1 MGEKIVQH
9 ESNFIE
15 KSMSNTTTEQIKEST
30 ISKQLVADSSLTLGD
45 KIAALMDKGNAFEQK
60 DDSKSALDATNEA
73 WVLCNQNN
81 DIKFE
86 PTKLAVL
93 HRLTQLHFKRKD
105 YKKLEE
111 LSELML
117 LKSKQLLDGEREVA
131 ALTNMAIVKS
141 VASDYKEA
149 MPLFVEALDKS
160 QKVNLRFNA
169 ANCLINIGT
178 IYASVYNYEEALVR
192 YKQVL
197 SDYVNVLNDN
207 THIAVYL
214 NTGNLY
220 YASEQYPLSL
230 KSFQKA
236 LDLSLKHDNKGYAAH
251 AYSLKSRTYL
261 ALNKID
267 KAIENAESAS
277 NLMLSLTGNTPGR
290 QINLFNL
297 AQIEFLTTDTEGAI
311 KRAKHALAVARR
323 VKDDTSE
330 LRGFKLLSDIF
341 KKKGDFE
348 MALRCQT
355 LYAHKQEEHLKTQR
369 IMHALDIEIRYALR
383 EKEAKI
389 EELTKENEYQ
399 SLLLEQSSQIEKQ
412 NELLRQANEE
422 LKQFAY
428 ISSHDLKE
436 PLRMIGSFAQLVQQQ
451 LGENMPE
458 QSKGYFQYINEGVTR
473 MHGLL
478 DALLHY
484 ATIGNLNFELETV
497 HVKDIVGIA
506 RTNLKVVI
514 EETNTNILCGD
525 MPEVKAVPSFLVQLF
540 QNLFSNA
547 IKFRHPDSR
556 PVILVNSEERDLEWV
571 FSVQDNGIGIADEHK
586 ERIFVIFQRLHT
598 RAKYEGTGIGL
609 AICQKIVAQLGG
621 KIWVE
626 SQPGLGCTFF
636 FSIPK

>member
-1 MGEKIVQH
+1 
-9 ESNFIE
+9 
-15 KSMSNTTTEQIKEST
+15 MSNTTKEQILEST
-30 ISKQLVADSSLTLGD
+30 ISKSTTTKSYLTIVD
-45 KIAALMDKGNAFEQK
+45 KIAALVDKGYSFEQK
-60 DDSKSALDATNEA
+60 GDVKSALEVTNEA
-73 WVLCNQNN
+73 WLLCQRYN
-81 DIKFE
+81 DEAFDTIR
-86 PTKLAVL
+86 LNVL
-93 HRLTQLHFKRKD
+93 HRLTQFHFKRKD

-111 LSELML
+111 FSELL
-117 LKSKQLLDGEREVA
+117 LAKSKQMSDGVREVA

-141 VASDYKEA
+141 VDSDYKEA

-160 QKVNLRFNA
+160 QKLHLNYNT

-197 SDYVNVLNDN
+197 SDYVNELNDS
-207 THIAVYL
+207 THIAIYL

-230 KSFQKA
+230 RSFQKA
-236 LDLSLKHDNKGYAAH
+236 LDLALKFENKGYAAH
-251 AYSLKSRTYL
+251 AYALKSRTYM

-267 KAIENAESAS
+267 SAIENAKSAS
-277 NLMLSLTGNTPGR
+277 NLMFSLSGNTPGR
-290 QINLFNL
+290 QINLLNL
-297 AQIEFLTTDTEGAI
+297 AQIEFITGNTEGAVE
-311 KRAKHALAVARR
+311 KAVHGLAVARR

-341 KKKGDFE
+341 KKKADFE
-348 MALRCQT
+348 MALKCQT

-399 SLLLEQSSQIEKQ
+399 GLLLEQSSQIEKQ

-436 PLRMIGSFAQLVQQQ
+436 PLRMIGSFSQLVQQK
-451 LGENMPE
+451 LSGKIEE
-458 QSKGYFQYINEGVTR
+458 ESKGYFQYINEGVTR

-514 EETNTNILCGD
+514 EETNTNILCGE

-556 PVILVNSEERDLEWV
+556 PVILVNSEERET
-571 FSVQDNGIGIADEHK
+571 DNGIGIADEHK
-586 ERIFVIFQRLHT
+586 ERIFIIFQRLHT

-626 SQPGLGCTFF
+626 SQAGLGSTFF